1 MNIVTNKHCKDMNS
15 SKLKKTDIIFGVCH
29 VTENNQN
36 ILPSAICSAN
46 GEKYSVLEDVIKKS
60 PENIIDE
67 IIDSGLKGRGG
78 AGFPTGYKW
87 KFASVSAEP
96 EKYVICNA
104 DEGEPGTFKD
114 RDILLK
120 VPGKIFAGMTMC
132 AYCIKAKQGYI
143 YLRGEYKFMLPQLQK
158 ELDDFHGVIK
168 KIGFD
173 FHIQIL
179 LGSGAYV
186 CGEETSLMESMEGKR
201 GEPRNKPPF
210 PTIEGFR
217 NKPTVINNV
226 ETFVNVVMIQKYGVD
241 EFKKL
246 GTHDSRGSKVF
257 SVSGDTPKAGVYEL
271 ELGMKLSDFVEEYGD
286 GDTKAVQVGG
296 ASGFCVPRKKFEET
310 IIGFEGIPTGGS
322 MMLFNSSRSMYN
334 VLSNYLEFFAE
345 ESCGQCTPCRVGCQQ
360 LLLGIRAIKKGSKP
374 TEYLDTL
381 LKLSDSMRITAKCGL
396 GQSVANSFSSIVS
409 NFTEEM
415 IY

>member
-1 MNIVTNKHCKDMNS
+1 MS
-15 SKLKKTDIIFGVCH
+15 SQNLKKTDMIFGLCHTTDVEHLLPGGVCK
-29 VTENNQN
+29 TNE
-36 ILPSAICSAN
+36 
-46 GEKYSVLEDVIKKS
+46 EKFVVLEEVIKKD
-60 PENIIDE
+60 PQDIIDD
-67 IIDSGLKGRGG
+67 IIESGLKGRGG
-78 AGFPTGYKW
+78 AGFPTGLKW
-87 KFASVSAEP
+87 KFASLSPEK

-120 VPGKIFAGMTMC
+120 VPAKVFAGMTMC
-132 AYCIKAKQGYI
+132 GYCINAKKGYL
-143 YLRGEYKFMLPQLQK
+143 YLRGEYKFMLP
-158 ELDDFHGVIK
+158 ELRKVLDSFHEVIK
-168 KIGFD
+168 KIGYD
-173 FHIQIL
+173 FHIDIL

-186 CGEETSLMESMEGKR
+186 CGEETALMESMEGHR
-201 GEPRNKPPF
+201 GEARNKPPY
-210 PTIEGFR
+210 PTVEGFR

-226 ETFVNVVMIQKYGVD
+226 ETFVNVTMIQKFGVA

-246 GTHDSRGSKVF
+246 GTQDSRGSKVF
-257 SVSGDTPKAGVYEL
+257 SVSGDTPKPGVYEL
-271 ELGMKLSDFVEEYGD
+271 ELGMKLSDFVDEYGD

-296 ASGFCVPRKKFEET
+296 ASGFCVPRKKFNET

-334 VLSNYLEFFAE
+334 VLTNYLEFFAE

-360 LLLGIRAIKKGSKP
+360 LIRGIRAVKCGQKSP
-374 TEYLDTL
+374 DYLDAL
-381 LKLSDSMRITAKCGL
+381 LKLTASMKLTAKCGL